1 NEIKRKM
8 LEGGNLNEE
17 EREILYM
24 HLQNIFTAED
34 LDKINKTKDY
44 LLHDNEKLKTYINE
58 TVLATE
64 SSLESEILL
73 LEEYLFT
80 GNKKP
85 SELEQD
91 TGERVALR
99 SYLDALKNYHASI
112 NEVKNE
118 LNWNTDK
125 NDPLFARVESIEFD
139 FDGKTQF
146 SNHGILETQ

>member
-1 NEIKRKM
+1 
-8 LEGGNLNEE
+8 
-17 EREILYM
+17 
-24 HLQNIFTAED
+24 
-34 LDKINKTKDY
+34 
-44 LLHDNEKLKTYINE
+44 
-58 TVLATE
+58 TE

-85 SELEQD
+85 SELEED

-146 SNHGILETQ
+146 SNHGILETQIAISYDQENNHLENRQEFLDLEPQFEGHFPVLGHHNISNIEYY